1 MGTDEGRRMQLNRT
15 KTYYEFLGATP
26 DATMGELEEAYRQ
39 ACDLY
44 AEESVAA
51 YSLYSSEEKKEMLTK
66 VTEAYDT
73 LKDTDKRRNY
83 DATLHLSRGE
93 NKEGRIGIHHNNKTD
108 REGALPPESEGTQ
121 KSFRLRNPLF
131 SMEDDY
137 PIVAE
142 QYRILSTK
150 LEQISH
156 KQSIKS
162 FAVTSAV
169 LGEGKSTTS
178 LNLSYILSKEFRRKV
193 ILVECDLRAP
203 SITPQCLDIEMECNL
218 ANVIRGKIG
227 LERAISRFE
236 DSNLYLLP
244 AGEKIKNPSNLLSD
258 KRLQAI
264 INDLKTE
271 FDYVIVDAPPI
282 LPLADIN
289 LLVKVVDGLL
299 LVVKAGKTPKDI
311 VSRAVDTISREQIV
325 GVVLNSAETSLEKYY
340 Y

>member
-1 MGTDEGRRMQLNRT
+1 MQLNRM

-26 DATMGELEEAYRQ
+26 DATMGELEQAYRQ

-51 YSLYSSEEKKEMLTK
+51 YSLYSSEEKNEMLTK

-83 DATLHLSRGE
+83 DATLNLSSGE
-93 NKEGRIGIHHNNKTD
+93 NKEVRSTGTHHEKTD
-108 REGALPPESEGTQ
+108 RGALFPESEGAQ
-121 KSFRLRNPLF
+121 KSFKLKKPLF
-131 SMEDDY
+131 SMEDGY

-156 KQSIKS
+156 KQSIKT
-162 FAVTSAV
+162 FAVTSSV

-178 LNLSYILSKEFRRKV
+178 LNLSYILAKEFRKKV

-203 SITPQCLDIEMECNL
+203 SITPQCLDIEMESNL
-218 ANVIRGKIG
+218 VNVIRGKIG
-227 LERAISRFE
+227 LKRAISRFE

-244 AGEKIKNPSNLLSD
+244 AGGRISNPASILSD

-264 INDLKTE
+264 FNDLKTG

-289 LLVKVVDGLL
+289 LLVKIVDGLL

-311 VSRAVDTISREQIV
+311 VSKAIDTISREQIV
-325 GVVLNSAETSLEKYY
+325 GVVLNSAETSIHKYY